1 MTVHTKILPRRSKW
15 TGSTPHRTGVPAPG
29 KNDMGD
35 DHGAGAKGPAHRA
48 PRGHQQQRGEPA
60 TTTHMASARH
70 TVTRNPMPQQSAL
83 NEGCCA
89 GTLTAHGAQ
98 AKEARSGAIHPR
110 TAHRTLRRGD
120 RHRGRHGHDV
130 LPRPLGRS
138 TWDGRALVAA
148 RCSGGPT
155 RILAMVGT
163 PTNTLNTRAPPIAA
177 DISAFA

>member
-15 TGSTPHRTGVPAPG
+15 TGSTPPRRGVPAPG

-48 PRGHQQQRGEPA
+48 PRGHHQQRGEPA
-60 TTTHMASARH
+60 TTTHMASARDM
-70 TVTRNPMPQQSAL
+70 VTRNLMSQQSAL

-89 GTLTAHGAQ
+89 GTVTAHGAQ
-98 AKEARSGAIHPR
+98 AREARSGAIHPR
-110 TAHRTLRRGD
+110 TTHRTLRRGD

-130 LPRPLGRS
+130 LPRPLGRP
-138 TWDGRALVAA
+138 TWDGRTLVAA
-148 RCSGGPT
+148 RYSSGPI